1 MSSNGRTRD
10 FGSCN
15 DGSNPSILAIK
26 LWVEAIKVITV
37 ENLCVLVMAAGKG
50 TRMRSTTPKVL
61 HKILDRFMID
71 YVLKN
76 VFEAGIKPENVGVL
90 VGSGGEIV
98 EQHLRKN
105 FPSELNILWQHEQ
118 LGTGHAVKSAREF
131 WSRYENLIVING
143 DLPLMKSETLKN
155 FLSSAGDNDCTVI
168 SFKTRAPKQ
177 YGRIIRDKNNPKIEI
192 IEFKDATAEQRKI
205 REVNAGLYVFK
216 IKSLEKVID
225 LIKNDNA
232 QKEYYLPDALYLMNE
247 KNLRTGAFIF
257 PEEEMQGVNTLGEL
271 ARCERVMRKRILSKW
286 LDSGVKITDPDSVYI
301 SPDAKLSQGVVIM
314 PNVQIWGKSEI
325 GENSYIGSGSILT
338 DSKIGENVKIIAY
351 AVIENSELKN
361 NSKAGPF
368 CYIRENSC
376 LEEKAFAG
384 KFVELKNSKIG
395 ENSKVPHLSYM
406 GDATLGHDVN
416 IGAGS
421 ITCNYDGENK
431 NKTFIGNNCFVGSD
445 TMFVAPVEIADG
457 AATAAGSV
465 ITQAVPENSLGVG
478 RARQV
483 NIKDWSL
490 LHNHLKK
497 AKGEN

>member
-1 MSSNGRTRD
+1 
-10 FGSCN
+10 
-15 DGSNPSILAIK
+15 
-26 LWVEAIKVITV
+26 KV
-37 ENLCVLVMAAGKG
+37 
-50 TRMRSTTPKVL
+50 
-61 HKILDRFMID
+61 
-71 YVLKN
+71 
-76 VFEAGIKPENVGVL
+76 
-90 VGSGGEIV
+90 
-98 EQHLRKN
+98 
-105 FPSELNILWQHEQ
+105 
-118 LGTGHAVKSAREF
+118 
-131 WSRYENLIVING
+131 
-143 DLPLMKSETLKN
+143 
-155 FLSSAGDNDCTVI
+155 
-168 SFKTRAPKQ
+168 
-177 YGRIIRDKNNPKIEI
+177 
-192 IEFKDATAEQRKI
+192 
-205 REVNAGLYVFK
+205 
-216 IKSLEKVID
+216 KSLEKVID

-247 KNLRTGAFIF
+247 QNLRTGAFIF
-257 PEEEMQGVNTLGEL
+257 PEKEMQGVNTLTEL
-271 ARCERVMRKRILSKW
+271 AQAAKVMRKRILSKW
-286 LDSGVKITDPDSVYI
+286 LDSGVRISDPDSVYI
-301 SPDAKLSQGVVIM
+301 SPDAKLSAGVVIM
-314 PNVQIWGKSEI
+314 PNVQIWGNSEI

-338 DSKIGENVKIIAY
+338 NAKIGANVEIIAY

-368 CYIRENSC
+368 CYIREGSC

-384 KFVELKNSKIG
+384 KFVELKKSTIG

-445 TMFVAPVEIADG
+445 TMFVAPVELADG

-478 RARQV
+478 RARQT

-497 AKGEN
+497 AKGEK